1 MYYLLGNHAFYSAE
15 RPELLRRYGIPS
27 AAPASTSASAS
38 ALGVLSVGGNGSA
51 YFAVRP
57 APGVRLVFLDSYAV
71 STIGW
76 PEGDARRAQA
86 QALLSAHNP
95 AAPGAAQKDPG
106 ALKGAERRWVS
117 LGGALGAPQLA
128 WLDGQLRAAA
138 AAGERALVFSHIP
151 LHPGATSAWCGGMCL
166 SWDYEEALAV
176 LRSHAPTVGACFA
189 GHDHTGGAV
198 KDPTS
203 GIHFVTLQGVIETP
217 AGGRSYGE
225 VVLLRA
231 RLLLRGEGRMAPRDL
246 ALRPLPVVAGAA
258 GAAAGAPAGKGEKA
272 AA

>member
-1 MYYLLGNHAFYSAE
+1 VYYLLGNHAFYRAE

-27 AAPASTSASAS
+27 SAPASASS
-38 ALGVLSVGGNGSA
+38 NTALGVLSVGGNGSA

-57 APGVRLVFLDSYAV
+57 APGVRLLFLDSYAV

-76 PEGDARRAQA
+76 PEGDARRDAA

-95 AAPGAAQKDPG
+95 AAAGPAQKDPG
-106 ALKGAERRWVS
+106 ALKGTQRRWVS

-128 WLDGQLRAAA
+128 WLDGQLREAA

-166 SWDYEEALAV
+166 SWDYEEALVV

-189 GHDHTGGAV
+189 GHDHSGGAV

-217 AGGRSYGE
+217 AGGRAYGE
-225 VVLLRA
+225 VVLRRA
-231 RLLLRGEGRMAPRDL
+231 RLLLRGEGRMASRDL
-246 ALRPLPVVAGAA
+246 ALPPLPVVAAA
-258 GAAAGAPAGKGEKA
+258 AGGAAADAAAGKGDKA